1 MHDLGRWKA
10 VEVSAAGVGVST
22 DVFRVH
28 KIAHLH
34 VRKLGG
40 EGDGIKCVARGAED
54 GAYLCGP
61 LFETSH
67 TVLAVVKDHAAI
79 GVVDAVID
87 IVTKLA
93 TAERLAD
100 DLGDG
105 GGSRCNQETP
115 RLSEDFNR
123 LDRKSVV

>member
-10 VEVSAAGVGVST
+10 VEVSAAGVGVGA
-22 DVFRVH
+22 DVFRVNQ
-28 KIAHLH
+28 IAHLH
-34 VRKLGG
+34 VRKLRG
-40 EGDGIKCVARGAED
+40 EGDGIERVARGAED
-54 GAYLCGP
+54 GADLSGP
-61 LFETSH
+61 LFEASH

-79 GVVDAVID
+79 GVIDTVID
-87 IVTKLA
+87 VVAKLA
-93 TAERLAD
+93 AAERLAD

-123 LDRKSVV
+123 LRE